1 MFTTV
6 LCARE
11 LQVFWQ
17 TLGKR
22 GQASSGSM
30 EIVISQRRL
39 FLFSFTKHKRAMFKG
54 SMNTLHQDL
63 IVRERRDWG
72 RGMRILLEPH
82 V

>member
-1 MFTTV
+1 MDITGRFQMFTTI

-17 TLGKR
+17 TFGKR
-22 GQASSGSM
+22 GQALSGSM

-39 FLFSFTKHKRAMFKG
+39 FFFSLVKHKRVMFKG

-63 IVRERRDWG
+63 IVRERSDW
-72 RGMRILLEPH
+72 
-82 V
+82 